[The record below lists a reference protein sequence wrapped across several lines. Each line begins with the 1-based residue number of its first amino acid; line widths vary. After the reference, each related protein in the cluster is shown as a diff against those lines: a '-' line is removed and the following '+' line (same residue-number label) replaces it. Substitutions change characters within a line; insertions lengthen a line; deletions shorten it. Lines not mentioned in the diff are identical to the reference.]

1 MLIPYN
7 YRFDEVKQVFVFNTD
22 NDVRYEIEINQ
33 VGETYFPESL
43 SLHQICYEISLNYC
57 ESLKAKQDE
66 RICLTVI
73 KIVKSLL
80 LKGYILLFICDSLDK
95 KQKGR
100 HRLFNQWFTKYGDQ
114 FEKSDIEVE
123 DDESLY
129 SLSWMLNPKQH
140 DILHIQNIFQD
151 SINEHI
157 VCKNN
162 T

>member
-1 MLIPYN
+1 LSIPYD
-7 YRFDEVKQVFVFNTD
+7 YKFDELKQAFVFHTY
-22 NDVRYEIEINQ
+22 NDVTYEIEINQ

-43 SLHQICYEISLNYC
+43 LLHQICYEISLNYC
-57 ESLKAKQDE
+57 DSLKTKQDE

-73 KIVKSLL
+73 RIVKSLL

-100 HRLFNQWFTKYGDQ
+100 HRLFNQWFTQYGEM
-114 FEKSDIEVE
+114 FEKHDIEVKA
-123 DDESLY
+123 DNALY
-129 SLSWMLNPKQH
+129 YLSWMINPKQH
-140 DILHIQNIFQD
+140 DILLIQNIFQD

>member
-1 MLIPYN
+1 LSIPYD
-7 YRFDEVKQVFVFNTD
+7 YRFDELKQVFVFNTD
-22 NDVRYEIEINQ
+22 NGVTYEFEINQ

-43 SLHQICYEISLNYC
+43 SLHQICYEISLNYY
-57 ESLKAKQDE
+57 ESLKTKQDE

-73 KIVKSLL
+73 RIVKSLL
-80 LKGYILLFICDSLDK
+80 LKGYILIFICDSLDK

-100 HRLFNQWFTKYGDQ
+100 HRLFNQWFIRYGEM
-114 FEKSDIEVE
+114 FEKHDIEVKE
-123 DDESLY
+123 DNSLY
-129 SLSWMLNPKQH
+129 YLSWMINPKQH
-140 DILHIQNIFQD
+140 DILLIQNIFQD